1 MSIWYLDYLWIFLRQ
16 IKYLRSRAQV
26 NDLVDTICAEQMAD
40 YAQARW
46 KDSKEAT
53 IIRIIRHDGGM
64 NPLMALTDVVPD
76 EQLNTRL
83 QYYVSTRL

>member
-1 MSIWYLDYLWIFLRQ
+1 
-16 IKYLRSRAQV
+16 
-26 NDLVDTICAEQMAD
+26 MAD

-46 KDSKEAT
+46 KESKEAT

-83 QYYVSTRL
+83 QYYVSTRLLPEPFQDLLGMEATLKKIAVMLYPKQEI

>member
-1 MSIWYLDYLWIFLRQ
+1 
-16 IKYLRSRAQV
+16 
-26 NDLVDTICAEQMAD
+26 MAD

-64 NPLMALTDVVPD
+64 NPLMAMADVVPD

-83 QYYVSTRL
+83 QYYVSTRAYYVPEPFLKIAVMLCKAGNLVA